1 MTHIRIPNLPTGR
14 IVDENGNTS
23 DEEQTFRQTLIT
35 SLQDN
40 FGNEGCVVPSQT
52 SANITKIQ
60 DHTIIDQATGLTVYT
75 CQFGTLIFNNEPYD
89 AITNPQ
95 GNSLLVAV
103 DDGTGKPIFKIVNV
117 T

>member
-1 MTHIRIPNLPTGR
+1 MANIRIPNLPVGR
-14 IVDENGNTS
+14 LVDQNGNTT
-23 DEEQTFRQTLIT
+23 DEEQTFRQTLIS

-40 FGNEGCVVPSQT
+40 FGSEGCVVPSQT
-52 SANITKIQ
+52 KANIAKIQ
-60 DHTIIDQATGLTVYT
+60 DHTVIDQATGNPVYT
-75 CQFGTLIFNNEPYD
+75 CKFGTLIFNNEPYD

-103 DDGTGKPIFKIVNV
+103 DDGTGKPLFKIINV